1 MKNENSPIYILKG
14 ICAILVVLIH
24 TDFLSKQLWTPI
36 YRIAVPIFYMISGY
50 YLLSKEYSINQDTIK
65 KQLKKIIKYTITA
78 SFVYILFNIGFNIFK
93 HIHEN
98 TQFNLLNILLPHT
111 KNIFETT
118 LRYLLSNPYSEHL
131 WYLTAYIGCLIC
143 LLYIVKFKLYNLLL
157 YLVPIGLL
165 VGLSIGKYSFWEIH
179 IPAYL
184 YRNVFTTALPF
195 VLIGLYIRKYQESI
209 LLRSK
214 NLNIII
220 LVFVILSYIEYLLY
234 WKLHTYKGGDL
245 MLTTIPTAIIFFLY
259 FRQKKPTW
267 GKRNIIKII
276 GKDYSLNIYLY
287 HILFVN
293 IFRIF
298 FNKKDYPLLYQFE
311 FPIVLLFTVAIF
323 FIYHRINITITQKKQ
338 F

>member
-36 YRIAVPIFYMISGY
+36 YRTAVPIFYMISGY

-131 WYLTAYIGCLIC
+131 WYLTAYIDCLIC

-259 FRQKKPTW
+259 FIQKKANM
-267 GKRNIIKII
+267 G
-276 GKDYSLNIYLY
+276 
-287 HILFVN
+287 
-293 IFRIF
+293 
-298 FNKKDYPLLYQFE
+298 
-311 FPIVLLFTVAIF
+311 
-323 FIYHRINITITQKKQ
+323 QKKYNQ
-338 F
+338 NNRKRLFFKYLFIPYTFRKYFPNLL

>member
-36 YRIAVPIFYMISGY
+36 YRTAVPIFYMISGY

-245 MLTTIPTAIIFFLY
+245 MLTTIPTAIIFFLIFY
-259 FRQKKPTW
+259 SKKANMGQKKYNQNNR
-267 GKRNIIKII
+267 KRLFFK
-276 GKDYSLNIYLY
+276 YLFIPY
-287 HILFVN
+287 T
-293 IFRIF
+293 FRKYF
-298 FNKKDYPLLYQFE
+298 PNLL
-311 FPIVLLFTVAIF
+311 
-323 FIYHRINITITQKKQ
+323 
-338 F
+338 

>member
-36 YRIAVPIFYMISGY
+36 YRTAVPIFYMISGY

-220 LVFVILSYIEYLLY
+220 LETPHL
-234 WKLHTYKGGDL
+234 
-245 MLTTIPTAIIFFLY
+245 
-259 FRQKKPTW
+259 
-267 GKRNIIKII
+267 
-276 GKDYSLNIYLY
+276 
-287 HILFVN
+287 
-293 IFRIF
+293 
-298 FNKKDYPLLYQFE
+298 
-311 FPIVLLFTVAIF
+311 
-323 FIYHRINITITQKKQ
+323 
-338 F
+338 